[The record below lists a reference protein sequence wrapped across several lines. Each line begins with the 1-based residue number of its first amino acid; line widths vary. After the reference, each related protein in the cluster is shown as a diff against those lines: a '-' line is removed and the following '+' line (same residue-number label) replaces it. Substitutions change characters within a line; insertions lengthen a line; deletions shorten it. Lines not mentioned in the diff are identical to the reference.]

1 MKKKLLLFVMTGM
14 LAVSSLAGCG
24 SIKDSDIVLT
34 GKSENITAKEANFY
48 ARYVQA
54 QYETYYGSYLGDD
67 MWSTEIEEGKTYESN
82 VKKSLLKQMK
92 YMLVMKEHMADYDVE
107 LTEDEETAITAAAK
121 EFVEANEEDSAKKVS
136 GDQETVEKV
145 LTLLTIQQKM
155 EVAIEADVDTEVS
168 DDEAAQKSMD
178 YVLFSYTTT
187 DDDGNST
194 DLTDDEKTQMKEEA
208 TAFAEGAKT
217 AEDFSAY
224 ATEQGQTSQTA
235 TFDSDTTSPDA
246 DLIAAADA
254 LGEGEVTDVVE
265 TDSGCYVAKVTSL
278 LDRDATDSKKESII
292 SDRKEELLEDTCKA
306 WIKEDGVKAN
316 KKVWKKISFTD
327 LSVSIK
333 QVDTDTEDTDTSS
346 EDTTSEDTTTETTTD
361 SSQSTETTEDADE
374 EAATET
380 QSSDGTVES
389 TDTTTDASAS
399 DDASATEDASYTEDT
414 SYTEEA
420 AEQ

>member
-107 LTEDEETAITAAAK
+107 LTEDDETAITDAAK

-155 EVAIEADVDTEVS
+155 EAAIEADVDTEVS

-194 DLTDDEKTQMKEEA
+194 DLTDDEKTQMKEKA

>member
-107 LTEDEETAITAAAK
+107 LTEDDETAITDAAK

-155 EVAIEADVDTEVS
+155 EAAIEADVDTEVS

-194 DLTDDEKTQMKEEA
+194 DLTDDEKTQMKEKA

-361 SSQSTETTEDADE
+361 SSQSTETTENVDE

>member
-107 LTEDEETAITAAAK
+107 LTEDEETAITDAAK

-246 DLIAAADA
+246 DLIAAADV

-278 LDRDATDSKKESII
+278 LDRDATESKKESII
-292 SDRKEELLEDTCKA
+292 SDRKEELLENTCKA

-361 SSQSTETTEDADE
+361 SSQSTETTENVDE
-374 EAATET
+374 GAATET
-380 QSSDGTVES
+380 QSSDGAVES

-414 SYTEEA
+414 SYTEEV
-420 AEQ
+420 AE

>member
-1 MKKKLLLFVMTGM
+1 MKKRLILFVMAGM
-14 LAVSSLAGCG
+14 LAVSSLTGCG

-34 GKSENITAKEANFY
+34 GKSEDITAKEANFY

-92 YMLVMKEHMADYDVE
+92 YMLVMKEHMAGYDVE
-107 LTEDEETAITAAAK
+107 LTEDEETAISDAAK
-121 EFVEANEEDSAKKVS
+121 EFVETNEEDSAKKVS

-145 LTLLTIQQKM
+145 LTLLTVQQKM
-155 EVAIEADVDTEVS
+155 EAAIEADVDTEVS

-194 DLTDDEKTQMKEEA
+194 DLSDDEKTQMKEKA

-224 ATEQGQTSQTA
+224 ATEQGQTSQTT
-235 TFDSDTTSPDA
+235 TFDSDSTSPDA

-254 LGEGEVTDVVE
+254 LGEGEVTDVIE

-292 SDRKEELLEDTCKA
+292 SERKEKLLEDTCKA

-346 EDTTSEDTTTETTTD
+346 EDTTSQDTTTETTTD
-361 SSQSTETTEDADE
+361 STDSTGSTETTDTA
-374 EAATET
+374 AATES
-380 QSSDGTVES
+380 QSSDASTES
-389 TDTTTDASAS
+389 TDSAADASS
-399 DDASATEDASYTEDT
+399 TEDTSGTEDT
-414 SYTEEA
+414 SYTDDGSYTEEV
-420 AEQ
+420 AE

>member
-1 MKKKLLLFVMTGM
+1 MKKKLILFVMAGM
-14 LAVSSLAGCG
+14 LAVSSLTGCG
-24 SIKDSDIVLT
+24 SIKDSDVVLT

-82 VKKSLLKQMK
+82 VKKSLLKQLK
-92 YMLVMKEHMADYDVE
+92 YMLVMKEHMSDYDVK
-107 LTEDEETAITAAAK
+107 LTKDEKSEISDAAK
-121 EFVEANEEDSAKKVS
+121 EFVEANEESSAAKVS

-155 EVAIEADVDTEVS
+155 EVAIEEDVDTEVS

-187 DDDGNST
+187 DDDGNSS
-194 DLTDDEKTQMKEEA
+194 DLSDDEKAAMKEKA
-208 TAFAEGAKT
+208 TSFAEGAKS

-224 ATEQGQTSQTA
+224 ATEQGQTAQTA
-235 TFDSDTTSPDA
+235 TFDSDSSTPDA

-254 LGEGEVTDVVE
+254 LGEGEVTDVIE

-278 LDRDATDSKKESII
+278 LDREATDSKKESII
-292 SDRKEELLEDTCKA
+292 SERKSDLLEKTCKA
-306 WIKEDGVKAN
+306 WVKEDGVKAN

-333 QVDTDTEDTDTSS
+333 QVETETEDTDTSS
-346 EDTTSEDTTTETTTD
+346 EDTTSED
-361 SSQSTETTEDADE
+361 
-374 EAATET
+374 AATEST
-380 QSSDGTVES
+380 
-389 TDTTTDASAS
+389 TDTTDTTENTDTSGGAAASESQGTDTAVEATDATGDASAME
-399 DDASATEDASYTEDT
+399 DTSATEDASYTEDT
-414 SYTEEA
+414 SYTEEV
-420 AEQ
+420 AE

>member
-1 MKKKLLLFVMTGM
+1 MKKKLILFVMAGM
-14 LAVSSLAGCG
+14 LAVSSLTGCG
-24 SIKDSDIVLT
+24 SIKDSDVVLT

-82 VKKSLLKQMK
+82 VKKSLLKQLK
-92 YMLVMKEHMADYDVE
+92 YMLVMKEHMSDYDVE
-107 LTEDEETAITAAAK
+107 LTEDEETAISDAAK
-121 EFVEANEEDSAKKVS
+121 EFVEANEESSADKVS
-136 GDQETVEKV
+136 GDQDTVEKV
-145 LTLLTIQQKM
+145 LTLLTVQQKM
-155 EVAIEADVDTEVS
+155 EAAIEEDVDTNVS

-194 DLTDDEKTQMKEEA
+194 DLSDDEKTAMKEKA

-224 ATEQGQTSQTA
+224 ATEQGQSAQTA
-235 TFDSDTTSPDA
+235 TFDSDSTTPDA

-254 LGEGEVTDVVE
+254 LGEGEVTDVIE

-278 LDRDATDSKKESII
+278 LDREATDSKKESII
-292 SDRKEELLEDTCKA
+292 SERKSDLVESTCKA
-306 WIKEDGVKAN
+306 WVKEDGVKAN

-333 QVDTDTEDTDTSS
+333 QVDTEETDSS
-346 EDTTSEDTTTETTTD
+346 TTTEDTTSDTTTDEEADSATDTAAETATD
-361 SSQSTETTEDADE
+361 STETTDTTQNAEV
-374 EAATET
+374 ATDST
-380 QSSDGTVES
+380 DGTDVSGAE
-389 TDTTTDASAS
+389 DTSG
-399 DDASATEDASYTEDT
+399 TEDT
-414 SYTEEA
+414 SYTEDGSYTEEV
-420 AEQ
+420 AE

>member
-1 MKKKLLLFVMTGM
+1 MKKKLILFVMAGM
-14 LAVSSLAGCG
+14 LAVSSLTGCG
-24 SIKDSDIVLT
+24 SIKDSDVVLT

-92 YMLVMKEHMADYDVE
+92 YMLVMKEHMSDYDVK
-107 LTEDEETAITAAAK
+107 LTKDEKSEISDAAK
-121 EFVEANEEDSAKKVS
+121 EFVEANEESSAAKVS

-155 EVAIEADVDTEVS
+155 EAAIEADVDTEVS

-187 DDDGNST
+187 DDDGNSS
-194 DLTDDEKTQMKEEA
+194 DLSDDEKAAMKEQA
-208 TAFAEGAKT
+208 TSFAEGAKS
-217 AEDFSAY
+217 AEDFGAY
-224 ATEQGQTSQTA
+224 ATEQGQTAQTA
-235 TFDSDTTSPDA
+235 TFDSDSSTPDA

-292 SDRKEELLEDTCKA
+292 SERKSDLLEKTCKA
-306 WIKEDGVKAN
+306 WVKEDGVKAN

-333 QVDTDTEDTDTSS
+333 QVETETEDTDTSS
-346 EDTTSEDTTTETTTD
+346 EDTTSEDTTTESTTD
-361 SSQSTETTEDADE
+361 TTDTTENTETSGDAAASESQSTDTAV
-374 EAATET
+374 EA
-380 QSSDGTVES
+380 
-389 TDTTTDASAS
+389 TDTTSDASAAE
-399 DDASATEDASYTEDT
+399 DTSATEDASYTEDT
-414 SYTEEA
+414 SYTEEV
-420 AEQ
+420 AE